1 MSHFEQMRHFTASVR
16 EPVQPATVLLVGAGP
31 GDPDLLTVKAAR
43 AIAAARLVMYDHL
56 VSRQVLDLLP
66 AGADLIYVG
75 KESSHHTMPQ
85 EGITDLMVRLAKS
98 GRPVLRLKGGDPYIF
113 GRGGEEAQAL
123 AAAGVP
129 FEVIPGVSAAQG
141 AAASVGIPLTH
152 RDHAARVTWVTGHLR
167 AGSRDELDLDWPALA
182 RPGQTL
188 VVYMGVASLP
198 VLSAQLIHH
207 GLPADTP
214 AAVIE
219 RATLPEQR
227 TLVATVQT
235 LPALAREQSL
245 RAPALIIIGS
255 VVSLQ
260 AALGR
265 GPAIVA
271 ASDFDVSPAM
281 QLPPVPA

>member
-1 MSHFEQMRHFTASVR
+1 MSNLEQTRGVTAEVQRS
-16 EPVQPATVLLVGAGP
+16 PQPARVTLVGAGP

-56 VSRQVLDLLP
+56 VSRQVLALVP

-75 KESSHHTMPQ
+75 KESARHTMPQ
-85 EGITDLMVRLAKS
+85 EGIIELMVRLAKS

-129 FEVIPGVSAAQG
+129 FEVIPGISAAQG
-141 AAASVGIPLTH
+141 AATSVGIPLTH

-167 AGSRDELDLDWPALA
+167 AGSRDALDLDWPALA

-207 GLPADTP
+207 GLPAGTP
-214 AAVIE
+214 AAAIE

-227 TLVATVQT
+227 TLIATLQT
-235 LPALAREQSL
+235 LPAVAREHSL

-260 AALGR
+260 AALGTVP
-265 GPAIVA
+265 GGVA
-271 ASDFDVSPAM
+271 ARTCDASPDL
-281 QLPPVPA
+281 QRPPVPV